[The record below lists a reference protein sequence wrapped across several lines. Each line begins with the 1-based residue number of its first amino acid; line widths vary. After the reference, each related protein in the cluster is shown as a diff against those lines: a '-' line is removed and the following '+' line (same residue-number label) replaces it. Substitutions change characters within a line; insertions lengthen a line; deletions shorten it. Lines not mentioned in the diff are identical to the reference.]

1 MSIDRN
7 LPIPL
12 YFQLKQLLL
21 AKIETSEL
29 QAGDALPTEQQIQD
43 QYNLS
48 RTTVRQA
55 LSELEDE
62 GRIVRQRGRGTFVT
76 ESKLAHHPAEYPSL
90 SDNMVQ
96 RGVVPGWKLL
106 AAEWVEPDKAVREA
120 LQLTRDDEKAFLLER
135 LRLEDGRPIG
145 HHCAYVPA
153 TFTDSID
160 GTAFTSGGS
169 LRYLMSLPFLGQCLA
184 DRVLE
189 ALPAS
194 DNVATLLDVEQGAA
208 LFRVKR
214 TIYSPQ
220 KVPVEYFVGLYRGD
234 RFEYHVTNM
243 LAVSG
248 VNT

>member
-21 AKIETSEL
+21 EKIDSHEWKP
-29 QAGDALPTEQQIQD
+29 GDALPTEQQIQD

-76 ESKLAHHPAEYPSL
+76 ETKLAHHPAEYPSL
-90 SDNMVQ
+90 SDNMML
-96 RGVVPGWKLL
+96 RGMVPGWKLL
-106 AAEWVEPDKAVREA
+106 AAEWVEPDPAVTEA
-120 LQLTRDDEKAFLLER
+120 LGIDGDEKVFFLER
-135 LRLEDGRPIG
+135 IRLEDGRPIG
-145 HHCAYVPA
+145 YHRAYVPA
-153 TFTDSID
+153 AFTDGID
-160 GTAFTSGGS
+160 GTAYTHGGS
-169 LRYLMSLPFLGQCLA
+169 LRYLTALPFLDQCMA
-184 DRVLE
+184 NRVLE
-189 ALPAS
+189 AVPAS
-194 DNVATLLDVEQGAA
+194 DSVAERLDVDPGAA

-234 RFEYHVTNM
+234 RFEYHVHNM

-248 VNT
+248 INT